1 MKLISLKR
9 ILKNTK
15 MSIKKDSINILEN
28 LVKMKDRLEIQGKS
42 IINLKLFHVLRLM
55 DWEIFHIE
63 KYLIEV
69 ISLSRNRR
77 LKKHCNVSKWKS

>member
-1 MKLISLKR
+1 MQVFKLIPSMGRNLMKLISLKR

-55 DWEIFHIE
+55 D
-63 KYLIEV
+63 
-69 ISLSRNRR
+69 
-77 LKKHCNVSKWKS
+77 